1 MGALRDEKRIPV
13 IQEFVDKAVASG
25 GKILTGGKRLTE
37 NGLDKGAFYAPTILA
52 DVPKDNDAYNEEIF
66 GPVLVINKFKDEDDV
81 IKMAN
86 DSHYG
91 LGGGIYSNDMYR
103 IMKVANGLETGRIW
117 VNTYNQFPA
126 GAPFGGYKDSG
137 IGRETDKLA
146 LEAYTQ
152 VKNVIIDTSK
162 DKLGFY

>member
-13 IQEFVDKAVASG
+13 IEEFIKKATDAGAKVLA
-25 GKILTGGKRLTE
+25 GGKRLTE
-37 NGLDKGAFYAPTILA
+37 NGLDKGAFFAPTILA
-52 DVPKDNDAYNEEIF
+52 DVPEDNDAYREEIF
-66 GPVLVINKFKDEDDV
+66 GPVVVIKKFKDEDDV
-81 IKMAN
+81 IRMAN

-91 LGGGIYSNDMYR
+91 LGGGIYSNDLYR
-103 IMKVANGLETGRIW
+103 IMDVSNRLKTGRIW

-152 VKNVIIDTSK
+152 VKNIIIDSSK
-162 DKLGFY
+162 EKLGFY